1 MGVVHSAR
9 LTHINDCAPVLSS
22 NVGVVK
28 ILLTYI
34 VSIAVVE
41 LLLLS
46 IIAITRFPVNRA
58 VIPVG
63 LLLYVMT
70 LTILGFKNEKKLIN
84 MKSEEEK

>member
-1 MGVVHSAR
+1 MIIILVFVAIR
-9 LTHINDCAPVLSS
+9 YRKL
-22 NVGVVK
+22 GVVK

-84 MKSEEEK
+84 MKWWV